1 MSPNTNHNT
10 PRIGVVV
17 VLPPTAAHTVAQV
30 LAAGCTPVI
39 DATGEAV
46 PNVPQG
52 AWVRTRPGRP
62 APGTGPVILAE
73 LGAPVPDRDTWLETS
88 VPREVPAGFAGL
100 VLKGREAGGLC
111 GEEDGLVALAR
122 CSDPS
127 RVILDAGVGPHTA
140 AAAAALGAAGVLLV
154 EPHLGCPEMALP
166 PGLSRRLLLADDEAT
181 RVVGGLR
188 VCASATAPVLRRQ
201 ARGDDPWAL
210 QGSIWRQGDPSEEL
224 WLVGQGIALA
234 RTLAERHGT
243 LEALL
248 SEYRRR
254 FEDPASGQR
263 RATTVPMGRPAGTA
277 ASLAQPGAVATTGGS
292 VGSAVLWEE
301 AVWLSRPVHGGPL
314 PAAAALGGPVVAEPQ
329 ELEALQETLPQEIA
343 AEPVVAEPVVAE
355 PIVVAPVPEPV
366 PAVPPAAPAPLP
378 APAAPVAEPV
388 PVLERATPAVAIV
401 GIGCRFPGGSS
412 SPQQFW
418 DNIVAGR
425 YAIGTVPPERWDP
438 ALFYDPD
445 ESVPDKTYS
454 QIGGFLTDFVF
465 EPKAFR
471 IPPNVARQVDPV
483 QQITLMCVRDALLD
497 AGLQV
502 DKRSPGREFDRE
514 RCAVILGNSLGGE
527 MSDRYAIR
535 LAWPDVAQKLVSM
548 PPFCDLSE
556 AERLDFLKKM
566 EAAYKAGLPIVDE
579 DSMPGELANVIAG
592 RIANAFDLGGA
603 NYTVD
608 AACASSMAAIQAAVK
623 SLQDGDSDI
632 VLTGGADRSMNI
644 ATYVKFCKI
653 GALSPDHSAP
663 FDASANGF
671 VMGEGCGILV
681 LKRYEDALRD
691 GDRVYALIR
700 GIGASSDGKG
710 KGITAPNVAGQ
721 VRALQRAY
729 AAAGVDPALVDLVE
743 AHGTSTVVGDK
754 VEVEALNLI
763 IGEGRRQGRGP
774 IRLGSVK
781 SMIGHLKSAAGAA
794 AVIKAALALY
804 HGVLPPSANYKTP
817 RPDMPL
823 DRIPLQVQTAAEPW
837 PETPDGIRRAGV
849 SAFGFGGTNFHV
861 VLESDAGR
869 RLPSHAR
876 RLPPEAQKSPAK
888 EAPAKEPP
896 AREVPA
902 RARVISLSAPPPKP
916 EPMLPE
922 GIWATSGTNE
932 AELLANLKLLADK
945 RPAPFQAS
953 ARLRIAAAATDAAER
968 EEQLQ
973 RAIKAIEKGSNP
985 DLLRARNIA
994 YEDVP
999 FDRKLVFVF
1008 TGQGSQYLDM
1018 GLDLAARWPV
1028 VADTFAEADRVL
1040 TGPLGRPIT
1049 SFIRLQE
1056 GEDAAAKE
1064 DLLRQTEYS
1073 QPATLTIDVAL
1084 LRLLVAYGVMPDMVA
1099 GHSLGEYGAAVAAGV
1114 MSFEQSLLAVS
1125 ARGREMASI
1134 RIDDPGKMAGIAAA
1148 TNVVDEVL
1156 ADVGGYVIAA
1166 NKNCPT
1172 QTVIAGASDAVD
1184 EACERF
1190 KAKGITVY
1198 LLPVSHAFHSSIV
1211 QPASEPLKGVLH
1223 KIGLSAPR
1231 RPITTNVT
1239 GDWYPPDTNAII
1251 ELLAQQISAP
1261 VEWISQMERM
1271 YEDGGRIFVEVG
1283 PKRALSG
1290 FTVSILKRRPHRA
1303 VYTNHPKRGGVP
1315 SFLDALA
1322 QLLALGL
1329 PVRATPLAT
1338 SELDL
1343 FATPEPRRATTQ
1355 AQTAYLE
1362 LHPVLNAEGGTAP
1375 SGSTEAAPDLREG
1388 VLRIVAKTS
1397 GYEIEELDLDYELEA
1412 DLGIDTVKQAEVFS
1426 VVRETYGIPADPS
1439 FSFGDHRTLRA
1450 LIDWA
1455 ATRTGSRR
1463 LAVEEEAPA
1472 PVPAPAPAAQALVAA
1487 PPVPSGPPL
1496 ADPAVVATF
1505 LEKAAKSGLAGL
1517 DAESFAMALLPA
1529 VQGLLQA
1536 AYQAAAANTRPAEP
1550 APAPAPALAPAPAPA
1565 PTPIAVRLAGAPYAT
1580 DASRKIVCSGTAIG
1594 LPGGDEVFG
1603 ADNFAQILTGR
1614 NRISHLQDRA
1624 QRFLDLGLVRLVK
1637 DPQTGQGSFLPVQQV
1652 SEVIRLAG
1660 IEARFDLREYDVD
1673 QDLVGALDV
1682 TTRLAFAAG
1691 LEALRDAGIP
1701 LVRTWKTTTSGKRV
1715 PQGWALPE
1723 ALRDGTGVIFGSAF
1737 PGYDQFARHLAQG
1750 GRDDQGRFDRRFLFQ
1765 VLAMGHSQF
1774 AQLIGARGP
1783 NTSVNAACASS
1794 TQALALAED
1803 WIRAGRCERVIVVG
1817 ADDVTSEALLPW
1829 IGGGFM
1835 AAGAATTHD
1844 VLEEAALPF
1853 DRRRHGLI
1861 LGMGAV
1867 GVVVETERSCR
1878 ERGVVPLAEQLA
1890 AVIVNSAFHGTRLD
1904 VEHIAGV
1911 MQRVVADVCAA
1922 EGITPSE
1929 MARHAF
1935 FMSHETYTPARGGSA
1950 AAEIEALRRAFGED
1964 ARHVVVTNTKGFT
1977 GHPMGAGIEDGVVL
1991 KSLQYGAVP
2000 PIANLAEPDES
2011 LGDLRLSRGERRPFR
2026 YAVRLA
2032 AGFGSQLALT
2042 VHRAVARGDD
2052 RLADREQRVA
2062 WLQKITGYPH
2072 VAEQIQHHML
2082 RAVAS
2087 ETDQPY
2093 DMRPDV
2099 SPETV
2104 LAQHAPA
2111 AAAPP
2116 APAPRAQ
2123 APAPAPVQERAPG
2136 KPSDTIVPLPE
2147 RSAGQ
2152 SPSFDAVLK
2161 NLVEVVAAKTGY
2173 DTAEIEPDF
2182 ELEADLGIDTV
2193 KQAEILGELT
2203 ERYGLQRD
2211 DSFRIADYPTLTAL
2225 AGYLM
2230 GRAAGAG
2237 GDVVPSTQAPFPE
2250 REVAPK
2256 ALRAVSPSSPPPIP
2270 VLAPQSV
2277 QAQIQ
2282 AQASQPPRAPAPAP
2296 GDALQDLIEVVASKT
2311 GYEPSEIEPN
2321 FELEA
2326 DLGIDTVK
2334 QAEIMGELTERY
2346 GLVRDES
2353 FRLAEHPTV
2362 EKLAAYLASRRQGG
2376 APAPVPAPEPVPEP
2390 EPVPAMVMMEHTPAL
2405 QPVGPSQTLRDLIE
2419 VVASKTGYEPSEIEP
2434 NFELEADLGI
2444 DTVKQAEIMGELTE
2458 RYGLQ
2463 RDDSFR
2469 LADHP
2474 TVEKLA
2480 TYLASR
2486 TPSDPADVQFEDR
2499 NTDSAVPEPP
2509 PAPALPERL
2518 VVPPAARPPQESAAY
2533 QDTLGELIGVVASKT
2548 GYEAHDLEPSFE
2560 LEADLGID
2568 TVKQAEIMGELTDRM
2583 GVARDESFR
2592 LADHPTLEALARWL
2606 HDRRQTLPDDPD
2618 SEATSEEVPAQRDF
2632 VAEEFDLSVGLSLA
2646 ETVAANHIDLPP
2658 TFRVRRPVLEPRPAP
2673 RPTDLDGRH
2682 VQVLGDTPVAH
2693 ALLAELTLR
2702 GARFQAPFDVV
2713 IDAADDVMYS
2723 FGSAKLL
2730 DGARPKHWLAV
2741 TRLGGLEGIEVPV
2754 ERAFIDGARAGFTKS
2769 LGREWEATTRAR
2781 VVDVHPFLDPT
2792 STARALCD
2800 EIGIGQE
2807 REVFIDVRGKRTTV
2821 RLVDEVPPEPKPLG
2835 DRPVVVL
2842 TGGGRG
2848 ITARVALELA
2858 RRGEISV
2865 VLVGRSEISTV
2876 PLDERSA
2883 KEQIR
2888 AQLQLA
2894 GERVTPARVE
2904 AALSALRK
2912 SDEIRRT
2919 LEELR
2924 AMGAEASYVRAD
2936 LANPD
2941 EVASLVEGVLERH
2954 GTIDVFVHGAGVE
2967 ESRQLQDK
2975 DEAAFHRVFDGKAL
2989 GGQTLMAHVPP
3000 STYVVSMGSVA
3011 GRFGNAGQV
3020 DYGAANDALARLC
3033 HTRPHSLHVDW
3044 TAWDDVGMAVRGGMR
3059 GLLTERGVEL
3069 LPADAGAALLASLV
3083 ANRVTGELVVAG
3095 ALGDFEEGPE
3105 HPLLDTLELGVLGA
3119 SGDGE
3124 LTARG
3129 TRSFTRTSDPWLLDH
3144 AIDGVPVLPGVI
3156 GLELMAAVAAPLFP
3170 GLPWRGARAVRFE
3183 APVKVH
3189 RDGVTTVVIDAVAT
3203 STREAKVV
3211 LSSQRRLATG
3221 RVQRLDHFS
3230 AIVVFGEGLPLDGLP
3245 SVFLPDEEVDQSA
3258 IYKRFFHGP
3267 SFQVLQAVFG
3277 VSQDG
3282 LVGEGAV
3289 RHAAVGEGLVT
3300 APLVLE
3306 AAFQA
3311 AGLHQM
3317 MVAHT
3322 LALPFELDEVQL
3334 LGQVTDGQPLSITAQ
3349 LDGDRYHVDVDAVSG
3364 PVLRLRG
3371 FAMVEKGPVPPP
3383 ERFPEPEGG
3392 RQVCFPTPSSPR
3404 APTTPW
3410 GAGVRGEALSNSMA
3424 EAIAEADASEDTTPW
3439 LSTDELREL
3448 EERGTERRIRDR
3460 IAGRIA
3466 AKRALSGLLGVDP
3479 LDIQLSTAASGE
3491 PIVSVPGFPHAR
3503 VSISHREGRAV
3514 AVAVAQGR
3522 VGVDLEKVEPRSE
3535 SFGKTWFRDDEQH
3548 LQSDPSTQTLAWAIK
3563 EAVLKWLG
3571 TGLRLS
3577 PHDVRVL
3584 DVREGTADIELM
3596 GDARRHHAELGGDAL
3611 SVGWSMTPRDEVLVT
3626 VRTAA

>member
-1 MSPNTNHNT
+1 MSPNATHNT
-10 PRIGVVV
+10 PQIGVLV
-17 VLPPTAAHTVAQV
+17 VLPPTAAHAVAQV

-46 PNVPQG
+46 PGVPQR

-100 VLKGREAGGLC
+100 ILKGREAGGLC

-122 CSDPS
+122 CADPS

-154 EPHLGCPEMALP
+154 EPHLGCPEVGLP
-166 PGLSRRLLLADDEAT
+166 PGLARRLLLADDEAT

-188 VCASATAPVLRRQ
+188 VCASATAPVLRRC

-248 SEYRRR
+248 AEYRRR
-254 FEDPASGQR
+254 FEDPSLGQR
-263 RATTVPMGRPAGTA
+263 HATSVSMGRPVGTA

-301 AVWLSRPVHGGPL
+301 AVWLSRPVQGGPL
-314 PAAAALGGPVVAEPQ
+314 RAAAALGGPVVADAQ
-329 ELEALQETLPQEIA
+329 ELEALKAELPPQI
-343 AEPVVAEPVVAE
+343 VA
-355 PIVVAPVPEPV
+355 APVPEPV
-366 PAVPPAAPAPLP
+366 PAVPEPAVPTPAAPVPAAPAPD
-378 APAAPVAEPV
+378 
-388 PVLERATPAVAIV
+388 RASPAVAIV
-401 GIGCRFPGGSS
+401 GIGCRFPGGSN
-412 SPQQFW
+412 SPEQFW

-425 YAIGTVPPERWDP
+425 YAIGNVPPSRWDP

-502 DKRSPGREFDRE
+502 DKRSPGKEFDRE

-527 MSDRYAIR
+527 MTDRYAIR
-535 LAWPDVAQKLVSM
+535 LAWPDVAQKLVSL

-556 AERLDFLKKM
+556 AERVDFLAKM
-566 EAAYKAGLPIVDE
+566 EEAYKAGLPIVDE

-608 AACASSMAAIQAAVK
+608 AACASSLSAIQAAVK
-623 SLQDGDSDI
+623 SLQDGESDI
-632 VLTGGADRSMNI
+632 VLSGGADRSMNI
-644 ATYVKFCKI
+644 ATYVKFSKI

-691 GDRVYALIR
+691 GDRIYALVR

-729 AAAGVDPALVDLVE
+729 AAAGLDPALVDLVE
-743 AHGTSTVVGDK
+743 AHGTSTNVGDK
-754 VEVEALNLI
+754 VEVEALNTV
-763 IGEGRRQGRGP
+763 IGAGKREGRGP
-774 IRLGSVK
+774 IRIGSVK

-794 AVIKAALALY
+794 SVIKAALALH
-804 HGVLPPSANYKTP
+804 HGVLPPSANFRTP
-817 RPDMPL
+817 RTDIPFDT
-823 DRIPLQVQTAAEPW
+823 IPLVVQTKAEPW

-861 VLESDAGR
+861 VLESHAGQ
-869 RLPSHAR
+869 RLPAHAR
-876 RLPPEAQKSPAK
+876 KLPPEAQKPAPV
-888 EAPAKEPP
+888 EAPRESPP
-896 AREVPA
+896 
-902 RARVISLSAPPPKP
+902 RARVISLSAPPSKP
-916 EPMLPE
+916 EPLLPD

-973 RAIKAIEKGSNP
+973 RAIKALEKGSNP
-985 DLLRARNIA
+985 DLLRARGVS

-1028 VADTFAEADRVL
+1028 VADTFTEADSVL

-1049 SFIRLQE
+1049 SFIRLMQ

-1084 LRLLVAYGVMPDMVA
+1084 LRLLVSYGVMPDMVA

-1156 ADVGGYVIAA
+1156 ADVDGYVIAA

-1198 LLPVSHAFHSSIV
+1198 LLPVSHAFHSRIV
-1211 QPASEPLKGVLH
+1211 QPASEPLKGVLR
-1223 KIGLSAPR
+1223 KLGLSAPR

-1239 GDWYPPDTNAII
+1239 GDWYPPDTDAII

-1261 VEWISQMERM
+1261 VEWVSQMERM
-1271 YEDGGRIFVEVG
+1271 YEDGGRVFVEVG

-1303 VYTNHPKRGGVP
+1303 VYTNHPKRGGVA

-1343 FATPEPRRATTQ
+1343 FAIPEPRRATTE

-1362 LHPVLNAEGGTAP
+1362 LHPAGVTAP

-1397 GYEIEELDLDYELEA
+1397 GYEIEELDLDDELEA

-1439 FSFGDHRTLRA
+1439 FSFTDHRTLRA

-1455 ATRTGSRR
+1455 ASRSGFQR
-1463 LAVEEEAPA
+1463 LAVEEEPQASVPV
-1472 PVPAPAPAAQALVAA
+1472 PVPAPAPAPA
-1487 PPVPSGPPL
+1487 PVPSGPPL

-1536 AYQAAAANTRPAEP
+1536 AYQAAASNVK
-1550 APAPAPALAPAPAPA
+1550 APAPAPA
-1565 PTPIAVRLAGAPYAT
+1565 PVPAPGAIRHAGAPYLT
-1580 DASRKIVCSGTAIG
+1580 DPSRKIVCSGTAIG
-1594 LPGGDEVFG
+1594 LPGGEEVFG
-1603 ADNFAQILTGR
+1603 ADNFAQILTGK
-1614 NRISHLQDRA
+1614 NRISHLHERA
-1624 QRFLDLGLVRLVK
+1624 QHFLELGLVRLVK

-1660 IEARFDLREYDVD
+1660 IEARFDLREYDID
-1673 QDLVGALDV
+1673 ADLVGALDV

-1715 PQGWALPE
+1715 PQGWGLPE
-1723 ALRDGTGVIFGSAF
+1723 ALRDGTGVVFGSAF
-1737 PGYDQFARHLAQG
+1737 PGYDQFARHLSQG
-1750 GRDDQGRFDRRFLFQ
+1750 GRDEQGRFDRRFLFQ

-1803 WIRAGRCERVIVVG
+1803 WIRSGRCERVIVVG
-1817 ADDVTSEALLPW
+1817 ADDVTSESLLPW

-1867 GVVVETERSCR
+1867 GLVVETESACR

-1904 VEHIAGV
+1904 VDHIAGV
-1911 MQRVVADVCAA
+1911 MQRVVADVCKE
-1922 EGITPSE
+1922 EGITPAE
-1929 MARHAF
+1929 MARNAF

-1991 KSLQYGAVP
+1991 KSLQYGVVP

-2042 VHRAVARGDD
+2042 VHRAVARGDE
-2052 RLADREQRVA
+2052 RLADRQQRIA

-2072 VAEQIQHHML
+2072 VSEQIQHHVL

-2087 ETDQPY
+2087 EQDQPY
-2093 DMRPDV
+2093 DLMPDV
-2099 SPETV
+2099 SPAAV
-2104 LAQHAPA
+2104 LAQK
-2111 AAAPP
+2111 P
-2116 APAPRAQ
+2116 APKP
-2123 APAPAPVQERAPG
+2123 PPLKPPVIPQPERPPG
-2136 KPSDTIVPLPE
+2136 KPSDTLVPLPE
-2147 RSAGQ
+2147 RIVASRPPSHA
-2152 SPSFDAVLK
+2152 PSFEAVLK

-2173 DTAEIEPDF
+2173 EVAEIEPDF

-2237 GDVVPSTQAPFPE
+2237 GDVIPGTQAPLLE
-2250 REVAPK
+2250 RVAAPQPQH
-2256 ALRAVSPSSPPPIP
+2256 RVVSPSSPPPVP
-2270 VLAPQSV
+2270 VLPTMPPAV
-2277 QAQIQ
+2277 LA
-2282 AQASQPPRAPAPAP
+2282 AVLPPRPEPQAAPS

-2311 GYEPSEIEPN
+2311 GYEPSEIEPS

-2334 QAEIMGELTERY
+2334 QAEILGELTERY

-2362 EKLAAYLASRRQGG
+2362 EKLAAYLASRRQSD
-2376 APAPVPAPEPVPEP
+2376 APTPVPAPVLPPAPVPALALVEQTPVDPSR
-2390 EPVPAMVMMEHTPAL
+2390 AL
-2405 QPVGPSQTLRDLIE
+2405 QDLIE

-2434 NFELEADLGI
+2434 DFELEADLGI
-2444 DTVKQAEIMGELTE
+2444 DTVKQAEILSELTE
-2458 RYGLQ
+2458 RYGLV

-2469 LADHP
+2469 LADYP
-2474 TVEKLA
+2474 TVERLA
-2480 TYLASR
+2480 GYLASR
-2486 TPSDPADVQFEDR
+2486 READPGELQFEDR
-2499 NTDSAVPEPP
+2499 NTDTTSPP
-2509 PAPALPERL
+2509 PAPAASLQER
-2518 VVPPAARPPQESAAY
+2518 VPMQPAAEHPY
-2533 QDTLGELIGVVASKT
+2533 QDTLDELIAVVAERT
-2548 GYEAHDLEPSFE
+2548 GYEPHDLEPSFE

-2568 TVKQAEIMGELTDRM
+2568 TVKQAEIMGELLDRM
-2583 GVARDESFR
+2583 GVARDDAFR

-2606 HDRRQTLPDDPD
+2606 HERRGTGGLTEAPEDPD
-2618 SEATSEEVPAQRDF
+2618 TESTSEEAPAQRDF

-2713 IDAADDVMYS
+2713 IDAADDVMTT
-2723 FGSAKLL
+2723 FASAKAL
-2730 DGARPKHWLAV
+2730 DSARPRFWLAV

-2754 ERAFIDGARAGFTKS
+2754 ERAFTDGARAGFTKS
-2769 LGREWEATTRAR
+2769 LGREWEATTQAR

-2792 STARALCD
+2792 AVARLVCD

-2807 REVFIDVRGKRTTV
+2807 REVFLDVRGRRTTV
-2821 RLVDEVPPEPKPLG
+2821 RLVDEVPPEPKPILE
-2835 DRPVVVL
+2835 RPVVVL

-2865 VLVGRSEISTV
+2865 VLVGRSEVSTV
-2876 PLDERSA
+2876 PLDEKSA

-2904 AALSALRK
+2904 AALSSLRK

-2924 AMGAEASYVRAD
+2924 AMGAVASYVRAD
-2936 LANPD
+2936 LASPQ
-2941 EVASLVEGVLERH
+2941 EVSALVDGVLERH
-2954 GTIDVFVHGAGVE
+2954 GTIDVLIHGAGVE

-2989 GGQTLMAHVPP
+2989 GGQALVAHLPP
-3000 STYVVSMGSVA
+3000 TTYVVSMGSVA
-3011 GRFGNAGQV
+3011 GRFGNPGQV

-3033 HTRPHSLHVDW
+3033 HTRPGSLHVDW

-3069 LPADAGAALLASLV
+3069 LPADAGAGLLASLV
-3083 ANRVTGELVVAG
+3083 ANKVTGELVVAG
-3095 ALGDFEEGPE
+3095 ALGDFEEGPD
-3105 HPLLDTLELGVLGA
+3105 HPLLDTLELGALGA

-3170 GLPWRGARAVRFE
+3170 GLPWRGARAVRFD

-3203 STREAKVV
+3203 STREARVL

-3245 SVFLPDEEVDQSA
+3245 SVFLPDEELDQSA

-3289 RHAAVGEGLVT
+3289 RHAAVGEGLLT

-3317 MVAHT
+3317 IVAHT
-3322 LALPFELDEVQL
+3322 LALPFELDEIQL
-3334 LGQVTDGQPLSITAQ
+3334 LGQVADGQPLSITAQ

-3383 ERFPEPEGG
+3383 ERFPVPEGG
-3392 RQVCFPTPSSPR
+3392 RQICFPAPSR
-3404 APTTPW
+3404 ERQPTTPW
-3410 GAGVRGEALSNSMA
+3410 GAGIRGEAL
-3424 EAIAEADASEDTTPW
+3424 AEADASEDTTPW
-3439 LSTDELREL
+3439 LSLDELREI
-3448 EERGTERRIRDR
+3448 EARGTERRVRDR

-3479 LDIQLSTAASGE
+3479 LTIQLSTAPSGE
-3491 PIVSVPGFPHAR
+3491 PIVAVPGFPHAR

-3514 AVAVAQGR
+3514 AVAVARGR

-3535 SFGKTWFRDDEQH
+3535 SFGKTWFREDEQH
-3548 LQSDPSTQTLAWAIK
+3548 LQSDPSTQTVAWAIK

-3584 DVREGTADIELM
+3584 AVKEGTADIELM
-3596 GDARRHHAELGGDAL
+3596 GDARRHHAELGGDPL